1 MLLWKWKRRVRIV
14 PQEASI
20 TKFQVGFL
28 NQNQHPQ
35 TPLNLQCHTLPKT
48 NPWQI
53 FVELMWTELFRN
65 SYFEIFCGATNRQ
78 QNEFAI
84 CRKLSLSCTNWRLC
98 SVAVDLKPLTSNI
111 LICFTSQKYRNTK
124 IKGKYIR
131 CRFFSLQIWY
141 SSVCH
146 LILKTT
152 FKQRLIFKN
161 KFESLSLQCNG

>member
-28 NQNQHPQ
+28 NHNLHPQ
-35 TPLNLQCHTLPKT
+35 THLNLTLPKT

-53 FVELMWTELFRN
+53 FVELMWTELFQN
-65 SYFEIFCGATNRQ
+65 SYFAIFCRATNRQ
-78 QNEFAI
+78 QYEFAI

-111 LICFTSQKYRNTK
+111 LICFTSDARGEIQKAKKNTSDAD
-124 IKGKYIR
+124 Y
-131 CRFFSLQIWY
+131 FSLQIWY